1 MAEEPDALE
10 RPSYCALYVRLRTV
24 EFCEATSLNA
34 PRWRIRTVKQALR
47 SLVEFW
53 TRMTPGRPV
62 ILVVEDEFLV
72 RMLAVAVAQD
82 SGFDVLSAGTADE
95 AIEILES
102 RSDIR
107 LVFTDVN
114 MPGSMDG
121 LRLAHAVRNRWPPVE
136 LIVTSGHSH
145 IRKDELP
152 ERGRFFAKPYD
163 IHALSQA
170 FQEMAGGT

>member
-1 MAEEPDALE
+1 M
-10 RPSYCALYVRLRTV
+10 
-24 EFCEATSLNA
+24 
-34 PRWRIRTVKQALR
+34 R
-47 SLVEFW
+47 SG
-53 TRMTPGRPV
+53 TPV
-62 ILVVEDEFLV
+62 ILVVEDEAIV
-72 RMLAVAVAQD
+72 RMMAVSVAEN
-82 SGFDVLSAGTADE
+82 AGLEALWAATADE
-95 AIEILES
+95 AIKILES
-102 RSDIR
+102 RPDIR

-145 IRKDELP
+145 IRRDELP

-170 FQEMAGGT
+170 FQEMAGGPR